1 MNQKVKI
8 FILSFSYLFFTFI
21 LFISFNAVIPNQ
33 DIPVIQTKKPMIK
46 KIENEFI
53 DDEGSIYEILKEDS
67 RMLSKKV
74 EDNPPKSN
82 YAKKELI
89 NKIEVL
95 SKTMD
100 VKSQNKYSVQF
111 MSLKSFDKSLLASN
125 QLEKKLRADN
135 FDLKLIVK
143 QKLIEGKNYFRILTD
158 ESFSF
163 DSGKLLCDKLK
174 KKKYKCILIKL

>member
-1 MNQKVKI
+1 
-8 FILSFSYLFFTFI
+8 
-21 LFISFNAVIPNQ
+21 
-33 DIPVIQTKKPMIK
+33 
-46 KIENEFI
+46 
-53 DDEGSIYEILKEDS
+53 
-67 RMLSKKV
+67 
-74 EDNPPKSN
+74 
-82 YAKKELI
+82 
-89 NKIEVL
+89 
-95 SKTMD
+95 MD

-163 DSGKLLCDKLK
+163 DNGKLLCDKLK